1 MTSFIMLKNLKLI
14 TVIVLV
20 DSILTAEVESNSKCN
35 QINFNLKA
43 FGYLANRN
51 KVLFTAKG
59 KSRGD
64 AINHCSKFCF
74 GDRRCIGMEICKIS
88 DGFYLCRGC
97 CQLMIKSE
105 EQYLTNS
112 DCRYFQ
118 KVCYFSANNNNNN
131 NYHYY
136 Y

>member
-1 MTSFIMLKNLKLI
+1 MLQHLKLI
-14 TVIVLV
+14 TVIVWV
-20 DSILTAEVESNSKCN
+20 DLILTAGVESNSKCN
-35 QINFNLKA
+35 QISFILKA

-51 KVLFTAKG
+51 KVLFTANG

-64 AINHCSKFCF
+64 DINHCSKFCF

-88 DGFYLCRGC
+88 DGFYLCRAC
-97 CQLMIKSE
+97 CHLMIKSE

-118 KVCYFSANNNNNN
+118 KVCFFSANNNNNN
-131 NYHYY
+131 NNNNLKKP
-136 Y
+136 